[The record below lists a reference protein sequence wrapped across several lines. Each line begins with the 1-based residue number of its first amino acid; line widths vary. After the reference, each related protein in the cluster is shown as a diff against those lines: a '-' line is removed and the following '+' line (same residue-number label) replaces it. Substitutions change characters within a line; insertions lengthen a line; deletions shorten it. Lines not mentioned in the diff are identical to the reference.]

1 MAEIKMPRLSSDL
14 SPNIW
19 LRSDIYSTWYP
30 FECFLGPPFFLFL
43 SFFIIRFDN
52 WWLCWV
58 SRSSTAAAEP
68 THGEHI
74 QTGGGSQVRPLNC
87 GRLSQCVLVESSIIQ
102 QQQHTQQKKKKAGR
116 HQSRIDLTQVL
127 WLYTVPGSEY
137 IVHSINILQRV
148 FYIYSRDQSIYDFNI
163 VMVGLVFVYIYVCW
177 KWTASLTFRS
187 CSFVIFSGSL
197 GVSNEL
203 DRRIA
208 AVPVVR
214 GDDIRW
220 RRTRFSSTRVRQ

>member
-1 MAEIKMPRLSSDL
+1 MTLLS
-14 SPNIW
+14 
-19 LRSDIYSTWYP
+19 
-30 FECFLGPPFFLFL
+30 
-43 SFFIIRFDN
+43 
-52 WWLCWV
+52 
-58 SRSSTAAAEP
+58 
-68 THGEHI
+68 
-74 QTGGGSQVRPLNC
+74 QQKLNC
-87 GRLSQCVLVESSIIQ
+87 CSRTHTWRTYTNRRGVTSPPSQLWAVKPMCIVKSSIIQ